1 MIFQYNDIIPQH
13 CVLVKFLNKN
23 SVKNYSENNSSDLMT
38 VIHSMPQVSDT
49 ITHVIMYW
57 GKCRYYCA
65 FHKNSY
71 RFAVELDSWFAVVYN
86 VSTIKLM
93 EVTAMLKISEL
104 AMPKS
109 RKVTTIC
116 NGRREVWTDYE
127 EAKAY
132 FLELMMSTD
141 GEEHGTCGVRL
152 YSAYAR
158 T

>member
-1 MIFQYNDIIPQH
+1 
-13 CVLVKFLNKN
+13 
-23 SVKNYSENNSSDLMT
+23 
-38 VIHSMPQVSDT
+38 MPPGSDT
-49 ITHVIMYW
+49 ITHVIMHR
-57 GKCRYYCA
+57 GKCRYCCA

-71 RFAVELDSWFAVVYN
+71 RFDAELDSWFAVVYN

-127 EAKAY
+127 QAKAY
-132 FLELMMSTD
+132 FLETMMTAE
-141 GEEHGTCGVRL
+141 GEERDRAECVYIQLLHGLDEC
-152 YSAYAR
+152 SDEDE
-158 T
+158 